1 MDESQVLLQILEE
14 LKKINENLQKINEK
28 LNHGIVTFNV

>member
-14 LKKINENLQKINEK
+14 LKKINENLQRINEK
-28 LNHGIVTFNV
+28 LNHGITTFNV

>member
-28 LNHGIVTFNV
+28 LNHGITTFNV

>member
-1 MDESQVLLQILEE
+1 MDESQVVLQILEE

-28 LNHGIVTFNV
+28 LNHGITTFNV